1 MSLEIKTFI
10 LCDRTNYIATSNTDC
25 WAQHIVNV
33 TVPLY
38 YRTQISILVLL
49 CYMNPFSNKFFS
61 FFLCLNKWL
70 SLLVTIFSPYWI
82 QILEAAFQETL
93 LLCATFSEF
102 SPHSRFNRP
111 PSSWAQFGSERQYCL
126 VVKSH
131 WRLAVWVPISECP
144 LPSWVALGRLFNL
157 AVPQFPNL

>member
-1 MSLEIKTFI
+1 MWSYKLHSYLKHWLLSPAHSKWWLSHFI
-10 LCDRTNYIATSNTDC
+10 REPKSPYWFFFATWIPS
-25 WAQHIVNV
+25 V
-33 TVPLY
+33 T
-38 YRTQISILVLL
+38 S
-49 CYMNPFSNKFFS
+49 FFF
-61 FFLCLNKWL
+61 FFLCLTKWL

-82 QILEAAFQETL
+82 QILEAAFRETL

-102 SPHSRFNRP
+102 SPRSRFNRP
-111 PSSWAQFGSERQYCL
+111 PSSWAQFGSEKQYCL

-131 WRLAVWVPISECP
+131 WRLAVWVPVSECP